1 MASSESSAE
10 TSSLSQ
16 ASEPTSAFHQQ
27 IRDSGI
33 TIAVFEI
40 GPHPSSCWGSLPSLK
55 QDSRKVTGPEAEQKF
70 EKFLREIG
78 DILNRV
84 TGFEEKITETKE
96 PLEETIISENVLQ
109 LQEKVRRFSKTNKKL
124 LKKLLIN
131 SVPEKKRNAKK
142 QEVDC
147 ENQTTKNKVQV
158 SEKDLANCSEEK
170 EVLNETQPS
179 DEAGKYGF
187 PHVQEEN
194 IKLLKN
200 MEQLLQEAEHWSKQH
215 TELHGLIQS
224 YQKSQTDRKESFKN
238 NKAIFQM
245 KPNNE
250 VSIKNELEEQVRK
263 LNKDTYSL
271 HLVASLLD
279 NECQILQ
286 KRVELLKKLHLHQ
299 EETPVEKL
307 NHINPEHSKKKWKT
321 SETEQVEIDKENT
334 QEMRGTL
341 QKKIGI
347 SKSLDICLTKKARNN
362 QLNNH
367 IARGLIRKKRPC
379 SSFR

>member
-16 ASEPTSAFHQQ
+16 ASEPTSALRQQ

-55 QDSRKVTGPEAEQKF
+55 QDSRKVTGPEAEKKF

-96 PLEETIISENVLQ
+96 PLEETIISEDVLE

-131 SVPEKKRNAKK
+131 SIPEKKRNAKK

-170 EVLNETQPS
+170 GVLNETQPS
-179 DEAGKYGF
+179 DEEGKYGS

-224 YQKSQTDRKESFKN
+224 YQKSQTDRKESLKN
-238 NKAIFQM
+238 KQASSQM

-271 HLVASLLD
+271 HLVAALLD

-299 EETPVEKL
+299 KETPVEKL

-321 SETEQVEIDKENT
+321 SEAEQVEIDKENT

-379 SSFR
+379 SSLQ